1 MELSMNNTMVA
12 QLETRVDYLETEISY
27 LNDLLVRVGFPQG
40 IATLKET
47 ALELLN
53 DPQPFENIY

>member
-1 MELSMNNTMVA
+1 MNNIMVA
-12 QLETRVDYLETEISY
+12 KLETHIDFLETEISY
-27 LNDLLVRVGFPQG
+27 LNDLLVRVGFPEG

-53 DPQPFENIY
+53 DPRPFENTF

>member
-1 MELSMNNTMVA
+1 MNNTMVA
-12 QLETRVDYLETEISY
+12 KLETHIDFLETEISY
-27 LNDLLVRVGFPQG
+27 LNDLLVRVGFPEG

-53 DPQPFENIY
+53 DPRPFENTF

>member
-1 MELSMNNTMVA
+1 MNNTMVA
-12 QLETRVDYLETEISY
+12 KLETQIDFLETEISY
-27 LNDLLVRVGFPQG
+27 LNDLLVRVGFPEG

-53 DPQPFENIY
+53 DPQPFENTF

>member
-1 MELSMNNTMVA
+1 MNNTMVA
-12 QLETRVDYLETEISY
+12 KLETHIDFLETEISY
-27 LNDLLVRVGFPQG
+27 LNDLLVKVGFPEG

-53 DPQPFENIY
+53 DPQPFENTF

>member
-1 MELSMNNTMVA
+1 MNTNKLA
-12 QLETRVDYLETEISY
+12 KLETRVDYLETEITY
-27 LNDLLVRVGFPQG
+27 LNDLLVKVGFPQG

-53 DPQPFENIY
+53 DPMPLEHPFDV